1 MNALGWREGL
11 NLEIVHRFAGGEPL
25 HLPTLARDLMASKPD
40 VLLARST
47 LPVRALLGETRSMP
61 IIFVSLSD
69 PIGENFAAT
78 LARPGGNVTG
88 FTNFEA
94 SMAGKWLE
102 LLKEVAPQSQRVGLL
117 FAPSAATVGGARP
130 FFMPQIVA
138 AASAMRVR
146 VENVP
151 VNRVEEVEPTIR
163 AFAGDRDCGLLVL
176 PDVFTVGNRRAIID
190 TCTQQRIPAMF
201 AFRNMVVEGGLMSY
215 GVNVADLYRRAAE
228 YVHRVLHG
236 EHPRDLP
243 IQAPTSFQLVLNQ
256 GAANALSL
264 TIPPTLLARADEVIE

>member
-1 MNALGWREGL
+1 VKRRSFIALLGAIATLADSSAEEKARKRLGVLTTTSDTDPEWRLELAAFQESMNALGWREGL

-146 VENVP
+146 VEDVP

-201 AFRNMVVEGGLMSY
+201 AFRNMVVEGGLMS
-215 GVNVADLYRRAAE
+215 
-228 YVHRVLHG
+228 
-236 EHPRDLP
+236 
-243 IQAPTSFQLVLNQ
+243 
-256 GAANALSL
+256 
-264 TIPPTLLARADEVIE
+264 